1 MKLSLLLVATGY
13 LLLTPRSC
21 LRCRPMSIAAAV
33 IGTLLFLYPSDH
45 RFISLAPGAHVTF
58 YREGVMASV
67 AVVMDKKGEAH
78 LKVDNRFQMGGTTSM
93 YSDRRQAL
101 LPLLLHKKP
110 ESALF
115 LGLGTGITFAAAA
128 GYPGLQADG
137 VELIPEVIE
146 AMPNFVKANQE
157 LAANNLRII
166 AADARR
172 YVSVTPKKYDVV
184 IADLFHP
191 ARDGAA
197 SLYALEHFAAV
208 RDLLQPDG
216 LFCQWLPLYQMD
228 RDTLRVI
235 MKTFLQVFP
244 EGQAYLAHFS
254 LEDPIIGLVGAK
266 TALRYPERWF
276 QTKLQDEQVRSKALT
291 LKYDSFYSLFG
302 TFLAGSDQ
310 LEAFCGDSPLNTD
323 DQPLLLFRAPHF
335 VASDSGPPGERLLAL
350 VRELSPPDPGGHSR
364 PSGQRG
370 GPPCP
375 GPAAGLLGCPQQLS
389 ASGDED

>member
-1 MKLSLLLVATGY
+1 M
-13 LLLTPRSC
+13 
-21 LRCRPMSIAAAV
+21 V

-45 RFISLAPGAHVTF
+45 RFISLAPGERVTF
-58 YREGVMASV
+58 HREGVMASV
-67 AVVMDKKGEAH
+67 AVVTDKKGDAH

-93 YSDRRQAL
+93 YSDRRQVL

-115 LGLGTGITFAAAA
+115 LGIGTGITFAAAA

-137 VELIPEVIE
+137 VELIPEVIK
-146 AMPNFVKANQE
+146 AMPNFAKANQE
-157 LAANNLRII
+157 LAAANNLRVI
-166 AADARR
+166 ASDARR

-197 SLYALEHFAAV
+197 SLYTLEHFAAV
-208 RDLLQPDG
+208 RELLQPDG

-244 EGQAYLAHFS
+244 EGQAYLAHYS

-276 QTKLQDEQVRSKALT
+276 QTKLQDEQVRRKVLP

-310 LEAFCGDSPLNTD
+310 LEAFCGESPLNTD
-323 DQPLLLFRAPHF
+323 DQPLVLFRAPHF
-335 VASDSGPPGERLLAL
+335 VASDSVTPGERLLAL
-350 VRELSPPDPGGHSR
+350 VHELSPPNPEAILAPPVSERG
-364 PSGQRG
+364 PS
-370 GPPCP
+370 CP
-375 GPAAGLLGCPQQLS
+375 GPTAGLLGCPQQLS
-389 ASGDED
+389 AGGNED